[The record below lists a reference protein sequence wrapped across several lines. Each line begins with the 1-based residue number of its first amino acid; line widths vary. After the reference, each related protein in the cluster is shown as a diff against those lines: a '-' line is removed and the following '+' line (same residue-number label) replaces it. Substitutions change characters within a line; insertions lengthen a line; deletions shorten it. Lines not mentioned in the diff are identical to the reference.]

1 MSRLGEV
8 SPDALEVDWLSLG
21 EAARSLG
28 INAGTLRRWA
38 DRGQIASYTTPGGH
52 RRFPRSAITALLPPE
67 RERRPQLATLG
78 ASTDGMA
85 AAYRAALSGPQTAAP
100 DWLSAIDPDE
110 RELFRERGHRMAQCL
125 IAHLD
130 ADEPGPAMANLN
142 EAARHAAGYGRD
154 SAHLG
159 ASLSA
164 AVEAFLRF
172 RSPFVEE
179 LARAARGRG
188 VATGEATA
196 LLVDAETA
204 MDTLLIAFIEGW
216 QGAGR

>member
-1 MSRLGEV
+1 MRRVEEV
-8 SPDALEVDWLSLG
+8 RPDGDWLSLG

-52 RRFPRSAITALLPPE
+52 RRFPRSAIAALLPAE
-67 RERRPQLATLG
+67 RERRPQLAALG
-78 ASTDGMA
+78 TSGDQVA
-85 AAYRAALSGPQTAAP
+85 AAYRRSLATADAEAPPWLAAMTPP
-100 DWLSAIDPDE
+100 E
-110 RELFRERGHRMAQCL
+110 RELFRERGHRMAELL

-130 ADEPGPAMANLN
+130 AETPAPAMANLH
-142 EAARHAAGYGRD
+142 EASRHARDYGHDAAR
-154 SAHLG
+154 LG

-172 RSPFVEE
+172 RSPFVDE
-179 LARAARGRG
+179 LARTARARRLPT
-188 VATGEATA
+188 AEATQ

-204 MDTLLIAFIEGW
+204 MDTLLVAFIEGW
-216 QGAGR
+216 QGSLP